1 MKMGT
6 LYTIKYFYNSMPRWK
21 RIKDPVLTRVFYRP
35 LSFVFASICAR
46 CGIQANTVS
55 YLSAIVAVFACVFFI
70 VGQSWSDIVGAVL
83 CNVWLLMDCVDGNLA
98 RGVKKQAFGPFA
110 DSISSYLL
118 VGFVCTAM
126 GLSCYA
132 QGGRFVEA
140 GNVWILLMGAFASSS
155 DTMMRLIYHKYKSTE
170 RELQDNGVLEAEH
183 DVRTDN
189 SQTNNW
195 RVRLES
201 DWGIGGVLPLFILLG
216 SIFKYLDIV
225 VCYCLLY
232 YGGSFIALA
241 FLYVFKAIKAQRKY
255 NIPY

>member
-1 MKMGT
+1 MNKKQ
-6 LYTIKYFYNSMPRWK
+6 YTVRYFYNSMPRWK
-21 RIKDPVLTRVFYRP
+21 RVKDPVLTRVLYRP

-55 YLSAIVAVFACVFFI
+55 YLSAIVAVFACAFFI

-126 GLSCYA
+126 GFSCYA

-140 GNVWILLMGAFASSS
+140 GNVWILLMGALASSS

-216 SIFKYLDIV
+216 SISGSLDLV

-241 FLYVFKAIKAQRKY
+241 LLYVFKAIKAQRKY
-255 NIPY
+255 NIE